1 LKSALLAARYW
12 LLRSRFDRLRVVAL
26 LFLAEPL
33 LHSANASVAVA
44 AHLLQVRGMYGG
56 SSMRACN
63 GLGQ

>member
-1 LKSALLAARYW
+1 MNSTNFRGGEHYYIGL
-12 LLRSRFDRLRVVAL
+12 V
-26 LFLAEPL
+26 LAEPL